1 MRKSAALAVVGA
13 LALTA
18 LTALTACGGSG
29 GGEVGRAPESKTGSS
44 SPGPSVQR
52 AAVRETLTLRG
63 RGRVSGWP

>member
-18 LTALTACGGSG
+18 LTACGGSDDG
-29 GGEVGRAPESKTGSS
+29 QAGRAPEPKAGSS

-52 AAVRETLTLRG
+52 AAVGETLTLGGGG
-63 RGRVSGWP
+63 RASGWP